1 MVTSVTFPVTVEVV
15 GHHVKEI
22 HGAVMRKTQ
31 LGQVNDLICRLVIE
45 VEVQVLYMF
54 RVFQVISLTPQILQ
68 NESN

>member
-31 LGQVNDLICRLVIE
+31 LGQVKDLICRLVIE

-54 RVFQVISLTPQILQ
+54 
-68 NESN
+68 